1 MVTIAASRVWALNT
15 QRRLLWTSHA
25 PIAGGWP
32 SRGCGPGFVSCKGAG
47 YPCLCRDLGFPL
59 VATGGRLLPA
69 VAGLVLQW
77 QWGIPLK
84 QRGLLLLLAL
94 RYRWSCLGNGL
105 APPMEGGYRLYPL
118 ALPPTIGCRSLHWRV
133 SQTNPE
139 MMVQYRCHPPGGQRC
154 RIRIRKWWLCLPG
167 PLRVLGSSGGLHRVP
182 NPQGWTIGFSGWPAL
197 VLRAPPRCLSSR
209 KCMMSS
215 LEHGRHLSLPETAP
229 VAHPPS
235 PPLTAERR
243 GGYTEVPPVE
253 RSVAMQL
260 CPRTA
265 STWRGNPL
273 LPSRACRHSSALTG
287 SAYAACGEAASALHA
302 MALLQVHQAKALR
315 DLHEGGHDPGVLS
328 ELRTATDLALRAT
341 KVTARSLGR
350 AMSTMVVQERHLW
363 LCLADMKEADKARFL
378 NAPVSQTGLFGDAVE
393 NFAQQFSAAQ
403 KQTEAIRHILPRR
416 AAAASTRPPA
426 AVPRSTRRRGRP
438 PAAAPAPAQ
447 QTQQPPA
454 KQRRGAGRRAAAP
467 PVQAPAKP
475 GGKRR
480 SKRPWDGRPRDG
492 DVCSSGDGERTTP
505 SPGGGPGGES
515 FVSFFATGLTV
526 SGTQN
531 LGKRAV
537 SSISGSPEGTG
548 GCERVKLE
556 LHSPSSLASGQL
568 WAVREGGQ
576 SHYSRT
582 LCQNAGK
589 CVTHADPASDRQRD
603 ARAGSLRSPSLPH
616 RGYVSGFVG
625 VTSTVLGGLA
635 SAPQPVSL
643 APPYHQTRLCDSVRP
658 ATSQVSRHPLHHSEG
673 SGCPHL
679 TSRDRSPTGEG
690 RDRAGPSS
698 RYEVGVLQPLL
709 HCTQEKR
716 WVKTNLGSARF
727 EPGPSQAPV
736 QNAHTETHLWV
747 RPSPRLVCSDRPEG
761 RVLPRVDPS
770 APQAIPAVCVRR
782 TGISV
787 QSPALRAV
795 PVAPCLHE
803 SSGGSPCS
811 PERTGRA
818 HSQLPRRLAYTSSVA
833 GPVMR
838 TQGHGALAPQPV
850 GPSGQLGKE
859 QTLPGAEDL
868 FSRYGVRLGQSD
880 SAPHTG
886 TRSVGVELLEYIQ
899 EQDGGTTE
907 TVSEAPGAY
916 GGCGGGHAA
925 GAAPYE
931 TASTLAPWPS
941 PEVGVAERHAE
952 GPSHSSLPPN
962 LHPVVRP
969 FIPSGRSA
977 PGTGLQARCGLHR
990 RLRQGLGGHVQRA
1003 CSVRGLDGSP
1013 TALAHQLPRVAG
1025 STPGLEPSQETLT
1038 RRACTSPYGQHGDRC
1053 VHQPTRWSTLPSHV
1067 TTRPPPPPLESEA
1080 SEVAS
1085 RHSYPGLAQPD
1096 SRRAV
1101 TSCAPRRMETP
1112 SPDGPADLATFWTCT
1127 GRPVRVPRDVALP
1140 VVLLP
1145 DRWNTRHGRTG
1156 TQLAAG
1162 PSQIC
1167 ISPSEPSRTDSV
1179 QGQRGRGA
1187 DPARGTILA
1196 YQDLVPRADASR
1208 DSPSLADSSEEGSTD
1223 SETGHL
1229 MAPASRSLETS
1240 CLVPR
1245 RDAEVLGDLPQEVV
1259 DTITSARAP
1268 STRHA
1273 YALKWNL
1280 FVEWCSSHRE
1290 DPRRCPIRV
1299 VLSFLQQG
1307 LERRLSP
1314 STLKVYVA
1322 AIAANHDPVEG
1333 KSVGKHDWV
1342 VRFLRGARR
1351 LNPPRPPS
1359 IPSWD
1364 LSLVLRALQQGPF
1377 EPLQTVEPK
1386 FLSMKTLL
1394 LLALAS
1400 IKRVGDLHAFSV
1412 DDSCLQFGPAD
1423 SQIILRPR
1431 PGYVPKVPTTPFR
1444 DQVVS
1449 LQALP
1454 PEEADPALALLC
1466 PVRALRHYVDR
1477 TQSFRTSDQLFVCHG
1492 GRQKG
1497 KAVSKQRMAHWI
1509 VDAITLAYQ
1518 AQGVPCPFRLRAHS
1532 TRSVASSWALARGA
1546 SLTDICRAAGWATPN
1561 TFARFYSLRVE
1572 PVSSCVLTSNG

>member
-1 MVTIAASRVWALNT
+1 MPFRPCVS
-15 QRRLLWTSHA
+15 
-25 PIAGGWP
+25 
-32 SRGCGPGFVSCKGAG
+32 GCGRYLAPGDGHDRCLSCLGIEHAEAAFVDESC
-47 YPCLCRDLGFPL
+47 PHC
-59 VATGGRLLPA
+59 GGMT
-69 VAGLVLQW
+69 VAGLRTRLRF
-77 QWGIPLK
+77 L
-84 QRGLLLLLAL
+84 QRGGVPVPLP
-94 RYRWSCLGNGL
+94 RSRV
-105 APPMEGGYRLYPL
+105 PPGGYRGEATSGSSRAGLTVTVRNSPSTARAPPVTGTSLPMELPRERAGPSHGGGVPL
-118 ALPPTIGCRSLHWRV
+118 VSFGAPPDDRMSIATLEGESDQSGDDGSVPLPPSGRSAV
-133 SQTNPE
+133 PDSDPE
-139 MMVQYRCHPPGGQRC
+139 MVAMLARAA
-154 RIRIRKWWLCLPG
+154 
-167 PLRVLGSSGGLHRVP
+167 VLGSSGRLHRVP

-243 GGYTEVPPVE
+243 GGIR
-253 RSVAMQL
+253 RSRRWSDRLRCNCVQ
-260 CPRTA
+260 
-265 STWRGNPL
+265 GPL
-273 LPSRACRHSSALTG
+273 LPGAVIRCSPPGPVGTRRPWPAVPMRPA
-287 SAYAACGEAASALHA
+287 EK
-302 MALLQVHQAKALR
+302 LLQPYTLWRCCRFTRPRHWGTCTRVVTTQEFSVSFGPPRTSRYERRRLR
-315 DLHEGGHDPGVLS
+315 RGLWAVRCPPWWS
-328 ELRTATDLALRAT
+328 RNATF
-341 KVTARSLGR
+341 
-350 AMSTMVVQERHLW
+350 W
-363 LCLADMKEADKARFL
+363 LCLADMKEVDKARFL

-426 AVPRSTRRRGRP
+426 AVPRP
-438 PAAAPAPAQ
+438 PAAAAAPAPAQ

-635 SAPQPVSL
+635 NAPQPVSL

-679 TSRDRSPTGEG
+679 ASRNRSPTGEG

-880 SAPHTG
+880 SAPHAG

-907 TVSEAPGAY
+907 TVFRGSWGIWRLRRRSRRWGCSIWDRFNTGSMAESRGGRGRAARWGSKSLQPAAKPSPRGQTFHSFGQECPWNRSPGTLWFTQTPPPRA
-916 GGCGGGHAA
+916 GGATFNGHAVS
-925 GAAPYE
+925 GVWTDPQLHWHINCLE
-931 TASTLAPWPS
+931 LLA
-941 PEVGVAERHAE
+941 VHLALNR
-952 GPSHSSLPPN
+952 LK
-962 LHPVVRP
+962 
-969 FIPSGRSA
+969 
-977 PGTGLQARCGLHR
+977 R
-990 RLRQGLGGHVQRA
+990 RLRGEHVLVRTDNTATVAYINRQGGLRSRRMSQLARHLLLWSRKHLRSLRA
-1003 CSVRGLDGSP
+1003 I
-1013 TALAHQLPRVAG
+1013 HI
-1025 STPGLEPSQETLT
+1025 PGLLNRTADELSRAALPGEWRLHPQTVQLIW
-1038 RRACTSPYGQHGDRC
+1038 RRF
-1053 VHQPTRWSTLPSHV
+1053 
-1067 TTRPPPPPLESEA
+1067 
-1080 SEVAS
+1080 
-1085 RHSYPGLAQPD
+1085 GLAQ
-1096 SRRAV
+1096 V
-1101 TSCAPRRMETP
+1101 
-1112 SPDGPADLATFWTCT
+1112 DLFA
-1127 GRPVRVPRDVALP
+1127 
-1140 VVLLP
+1140 
-1145 DRWNTRHGRTG
+1145 
-1156 TQLAAG
+1156 
-1162 PSQIC
+1162 
-1167 ISPSEPSRTDSV
+1167 
-1179 QGQRGRGA
+1179 
-1187 DPARGTILA
+1187 
-1196 YQDLVPRADASR
+1196 
-1208 DSPSLADSSEEGSTD
+1208 
-1223 SETGHL
+1223 
-1229 MAPASRSLETS
+1229 SLETS
-1240 CLVPR
+1240 HC
-1245 RDAEVLGDLPQEVV
+1245 
-1259 DTITSARAP
+1259 
-1268 STRHA
+1268 
-1273 YALKWNL
+1273 
-1280 FVEWCSSHRE
+1280 
-1290 DPRRCPIRV
+1290 
-1299 VLSFLQQG
+1299 
-1307 LERRLSP
+1307 
-1314 STLKVYVA
+1314 
-1322 AIAANHDPVEG
+1322 
-1333 KSVGKHDWV
+1333 
-1342 VRFLRGARR
+1342 
-1351 LNPPRPPS
+1351 
-1359 IPSWD
+1359 
-1364 LSLVLRALQQGPF
+1364 
-1377 EPLQTVEPK
+1377 
-1386 FLSMKTLL
+1386 
-1394 LLALAS
+1394 
-1400 IKRVGDLHAFSV
+1400 
-1412 DDSCLQFGPAD
+1412 
-1423 SQIILRPR
+1423 
-1431 PGYVPKVPTTPFR
+1431 
-1444 DQVVS
+1444 
-1449 LQALP
+1449 
-1454 PEEADPALALLC
+1454 
-1466 PVRALRHYVDR
+1466 
-1477 TQSFRTSDQLFVCHG
+1477 QLF
-1492 GRQKG
+1492 
-1497 KAVSKQRMAHWI
+1497 
-1509 VDAITLAYQ
+1509 Y
-1518 AQGVPCPFRLRAHS
+1518 
-1532 TRSVASSWALARGA
+1532 
-1546 SLTDICRAAGWATPN
+1546 SLTDGTLGTDALAHSWPRG
-1561 TFARFYSLRVE
+1561 LRKYAFP
-1572 PVSSCVLTSNG
+1572 PVSLLAQTLCKVREEEEQILLVAPYWPTRTWFPELMLLVTAPPWQIPLRKDLLTQRRGTLWHPRPDLWKLHVWSLDGTRRF